1 MSDKR
6 IMKNTVILYLR
17 MIFQMAVYLYTSR
30 VVIEALGLVDYGIYD
45 VVGSVVIAMM
55 FLNNSMLNCTQRF
68 ITYTLAENDRDK
80 LNQIFSHSIMI
91 HAVFGV
97 VIVLVGGVLG
107 TVYIQEY
114 MNIPTDRVQDAL
126 FVFYISLASGFV
138 TIVSVPYNALIVAK
152 EHMGAF
158 AAITIVDVLLKLFVA
173 TSLFLFEDNRL
184 RMYALLLFAASL
196 VVRLIYG
203 VYCRVAYKEVR
214 FVMKPDKAVLKN
226 MLGFLGW
233 NTIGNTAIMCN
244 TQGLNLLLNMVGGP
258 VVNAARGIAFQVQT
272 ATISFINSFQTA
284 INPQITKNYATGNLG
299 KMNSLVLTSS
309 RVSFLLMLFI
319 IVPLLLLTD
328 NLLALWLCDY
338 PSYAVLFVRLL
349 IGVSVVDAIS
359 NPLMVGASATGNIK
373 KYQLLVGGCML
384 CTLPVAFAALELGAG
399 PETVFWALLATTIV
413 AQIVRMWLCRN
424 LFGFSIPDFCSL
436 VLLPIIKVA
445 VACFVPMLLLHQCY
459 AGCRGTDIIFTALLL
474 DLWVAVCIYVFGL
487 TGNEREFLS
496 KKIKS
501 IMKLLFGKLIRIFS
515 LPFALI
521 WNAKVSSLFN
531 TVVNRIYSRIL
542 EHRFSGAKNLRV
554 FGRPVMVTGARLI
567 KVGRNVEIC
576 RFARIDAI
584 THYPNTGQTFT
595 PDLQIGDNAVIQI
608 SCHIGCINKVKI
620 GNYTTIG
627 ARTYITDHTH
637 GTVELED
644 LKLPPRHRKLYSKGP
659 VIIGDNVSIGEG
671 CAIMPGVTIGDN
683 VVIGANS
690 VVTKDIPPFSVACGN
705 PARVIRNLQDN
716 N

>member
-6 IMKNTVILYLR
+6 IMKNTIILYLR
-17 MIFQMAVYLYTSR
+17 MIFQMGVYLYTTR
-30 VVIEALGLVDYGIYD
+30 VVIEALGLLDYGIYD
-45 VVGSVVIAMM
+45 VVGSVVVAMM

-68 ITYTLAENDRDK
+68 ITYTLAENNREK

-91 HAVFGV
+91 HVVFGV
-97 VIVLVGGVLG
+97 LIVLLGSLLG
-107 TVYIQEY
+107 TIYIQEY
-114 MNIPTDRVQDAL
+114 MNIPQDRIQDAL
-126 FVFYISLASGFV
+126 FVFYISLASAFV

-158 AAITIVDVLLKLFVA
+158 AAITIVDVLLKLLVA
-173 TSLFLFEDNRL
+173 TLLLLFDDNRL

-203 VYCRVAYKEVR
+203 IYCRVAYKEIR
-214 FVMKPDKAVLKN
+214 FIMKPDKKVLKS

-244 TQGLNLLLNMVGGP
+244 TQGLNLLLNTFGGAL
-258 VVNAARGIAFQVQT
+258 VNAARGIAFQVQT
-272 ATISFINSFQTA
+272 ATVSFINSFQTA
-284 INPQITKNYATGNLG
+284 INPQITKNYATGNFER
-299 KMNSLVLTSS
+299 MNSLVLTSS

-319 IVPLLLLTD
+319 IVPLLLLTE
-328 NLLALWLCDY
+328 NLLELWLGCY
-338 PSYAVLFVRLL
+338 PPYAVLFVRLL

-384 CTLPVAFAALELGAG
+384 CTLPISFVALRQGAS
-399 PETVFWALLATTIV
+399 PQAVFWALLATTIM

-424 LFGFSIPDFCSL
+424 LFKFSIRNFCSQ
-436 VLLPIIKVA
+436 VLSPILKVA
-445 VACFVPMLLLHQCY
+445 VACFIPLLLLRSSY
-459 AGCRGTDIIFTALLL
+459 AGCGGIDIIFTALAL
-474 DLWVAVCIYVFGL
+474 DLWVVPCIYLLGL
-487 TGNEREFLS
+487 TRNEREFLS
-496 KKIKS
+496 KKIKL
-501 IMKLLFGKLIRIFS
+501 IMKQLFAKLIRVIS
-515 LPFALI
+515 LPLGFI
-521 WNAKVSSLFN
+521 WNAKVSAMFN
-531 TVVNRIYSRIL
+531 SVVNRIYSRIL
-542 EHRFSGAKNLRV
+542 EHRFTGAKGLRV
-554 FGRPVMVTGARLI
+554 FGRPVIVTGGRFI
-567 KVGRNVEIC
+567 KAGKNVEIC
-576 RFARIDAI
+576 RYARIDAI
-584 THYPNTGQTFT
+584 SGFPNTGQTFT
-595 PDLQIGDNAVIQI
+595 PQLELGDNVVIQI

-620 GNYTTIG
+620 GDYTTIG

-659 VIIGDNVSIGEG
+659 VIIGKYVSIGEG

-690 VVTKDIPPFSVACGN
+690 VVTKDIPSFCVACGN
-705 PARVIRNLQDN
+705 PARVIRNQLDKK
-716 N
+716 